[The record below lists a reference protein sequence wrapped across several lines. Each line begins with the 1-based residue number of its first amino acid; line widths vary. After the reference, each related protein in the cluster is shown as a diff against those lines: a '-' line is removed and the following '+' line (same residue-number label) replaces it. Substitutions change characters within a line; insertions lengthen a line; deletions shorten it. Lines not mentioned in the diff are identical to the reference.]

1 MTAPDDKTLDD
12 LVRLCR
18 DEEYG
23 TDLSESCADAI
34 AALRERIAELTE
46 RSKLDPLSHAWKSG
60 YAQAI
65 EESKPPLAAPIAPDV
80 EAIVAELH
88 LVSENGCDPD
98 LADEAAT
105 MLRSLA
111 AENAGLR
118 ERINA
123 MEAACALMQP
133 MKARAERVEAKVSAL
148 EAERDAL
155 RQDAQRY
162 RWLRQNPWWLGW
174 EHDMQAEK
182 IDAALD
188 DDIARAAL
196 EGK

>member
-1 MTAPDDKTLDD
+1 MTTPDDKTLDD
-12 LVRLCR
+12 LVADRYRLMSSAER
-18 DEEYG
+18 DE
-23 TDLSESCADAI
+23 LVRHMADAI

-118 ERINA
+118 ERI
-123 MEAACALMQP
+123 
-133 MKARAERVEAKVSAL
+133 
-148 EAERDAL
+148 
-155 RQDAQRY
+155 
-162 RWLRQNPWWLGW
+162 
-174 EHDMQAEK
+174 
-182 IDAALD
+182 AALD
-188 DDIARAAL
+188 ATDSSSRT
-196 EGK
+196 